1 MASTPEDPST
11 IPMSLRMRRVLNAT
25 RKLPPADSFQLPVK
39 AGLMSEAEAEAAA
52 SRHSPDKKRGRKSK
66 PARNRSTPSDMKPA
80 KS

>member
-11 IPMSLRMRRVLNAT
+11 VPMSVRMRRVLNAT
-25 RKLPPADSFQLPVK
+25 KKLPRSDGFQLLVR

-52 SRHSPDKKRGRKSK
+52 VRQSTNNKCVRKPK
-66 PARNRSTPSDMKPA
+66 PARNRSAPSDTKPA